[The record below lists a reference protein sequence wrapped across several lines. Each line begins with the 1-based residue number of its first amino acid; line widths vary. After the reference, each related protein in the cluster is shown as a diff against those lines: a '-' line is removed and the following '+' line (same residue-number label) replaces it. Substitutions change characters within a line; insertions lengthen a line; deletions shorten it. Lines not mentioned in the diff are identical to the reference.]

1 MCVFN
6 ANVLEFHECVRLD
19 IRYAR
24 LIQYFA
30 EVGARM
36 MIILL
41 STMVMIAK
49 MTKICHLDGE
59 DGKDGEDQKEEGAGS
74 CADSDS
80 DHDW

>member
-1 MCVFN
+1 
-6 ANVLEFHECVRLD
+6 
-19 IRYAR
+19 
-24 LIQYFA
+24 
-30 EVGARM
+30 M